1 MLVVNSLFQDV
12 VVVDLFVV
20 DIVTVVVVV
29 DDVVVDFD
37 VVDVEVVC
45 VVVVVVILLVVGEV
59 DVGVVDV
66 FAVVGTFFVS
76 VFTSEISSDR
86 KLSVSSIEFIG
97 FSSAS
102 RVSVYLVSHSAKFA
116 AFLESGHRQMN
127 LSW

>member
-1 MLVVNSLFQDV
+1 MLVVNSLFQNV
-12 VVVDLFVV
+12 VVAGLFVV
-20 DIVTVVVVV
+20 DIVTV
-29 DDVVVDFD
+29 VVVDFD

-45 VVVVVVILLVVGEV
+45 VVVVVVVILLVVGEV

-66 FAVVGTFFVS
+66 FAGVGTFFVS

-116 AFLESGHRQMN
+116 AFLESGQRQMN